1 MRGAVAARYKQNR
14 MITANVVR
22 AVEDLLKERGIEQ
35 REGERLGDYVARG
48 LKISDGEAAAFL
60 EHVHEGDTVEEAQ
73 QKAGITVD
81 APQSTLL
88 TDIGRAIG
96 AALGRIAG

>member
-1 MRGAVAARYKQNR
+1 

-22 AVEDLLKERGIEQ
+22 AVEELLKERGVEQ

-48 LKISDGEAAAFL
+48 LHISDAEASAFL
-60 EHVHEGDTVEEAQ
+60 EHVHEGGTIEEAQ
-73 QKAGITVD
+73 RKAGISVD
-81 APQSTLL
+81 GPQSTLL

-96 AALGRIAG
+96 TALGRIRQ